1 MAATDPGGGMSTL
14 STPVLDTASG
24 RPAAGIAL
32 RLFAGETLRF
42 EGVTNVDGRCPEL
55 AALTLQSGRYRLEFE
70 VAGYWRTT
78 GVALTDPPFLE
89 QVPIAFGIAGEGHYH
104 VPLLLS
110 PYGYSTY
117 RGS

>member
-1 MAATDPGGGMSTL
+1 MATTDPGGSMSTL
-14 STPVLDTASG
+14 STHVLDTASG
-24 RPAAGIAL
+24 RPAAGVAL
-32 RLFAGETLRF
+32 RLFVGETLCF

-70 VAGYWRTT
+70 VAAYWRTAGT
-78 GVALTDPPFLE
+78 ALSDPPFLE